1 MNAVILGVLLMLV
14 LTLVRVNVIVAMTV
28 SAIVSGLVAG
38 LGLTQTLDAFN
49 QGLSSGAQIALS
61 YAMLGAFAVAIS
73 KSGLTSILADKL
85 LSKVQNSH
93 SDQSKTLLS
102 FTLLTVILLCSVS
115 SQNIIPV
122 HIAFI
127 PILILILFGKAL
139 RVFFTNF

>member
-14 LTLVRVNVIVAMTV
+14 LTLVRINVIVAMTV

-49 QGLSSGAQIALS
+49 QGLSGGAQIALS

-85 LSKVQNSH
+85 LSKVQS
-93 SDQSKTLLS
+93 SYSEQSKALLS
-102 FTLLTVILLCSVS
+102 FTLLTVILLCSVAA
-115 SQNIIPV
+115 QNISGSM
-122 HIAFI
+122 
-127 PILILILFGKAL
+127 ILGGFTGVIVFTLFGTVKWDKS
-139 RVFFTNF
+139 